1 MTHTVSEEFYQA
13 ASIAMSIAYMLAS
26 ARLVAPQSMLDDFN
40 RADALWKRKMHMQ
53 DDNLPDSLREE
64 GIQ

>member
-26 ARLVAPQSMLDDFN
+26 ARLVAPQSTLDDFN
-40 RADALWKRKMHMQ
+40 RADALWKRKMSMQ
-53 DDNLPDSLREE
+53 DNLPDSLREE
-64 GIQ
+64 GVQ

>member
-1 MTHTVSEEFYQA
+1 MTHTVSKEFYQA

-40 RADALWKRKMHMQ
+40 RADALWKRKMYTQ
-53 DDNLPDSLREE
+53 DNLPDSLREE
-64 GIQ
+64 GVQ